1 MALRTTRRDVRRRSL
16 SAPPMAL
23 GDWCIS
29 IIPLRGLSE
38 GMTNATR
45 CVPTLIAGQDMEWSR
60 CFSRYIP
67 LSVET
72 LRATS
77 PFGYVRDACN
87 VSVWIVS
94 GYVGD
99 VGATSLRGGGIVS
112 VLKGQRAHSPGDSRH
127 KNNTSS
133 GENKR
138 KADKTIGFRCFIN
151 EIQLWHVTLCS
162 IE

>member
-1 MALRTTRRDVRRRSL
+1 
-16 SAPPMAL
+16 MAL

-29 IIPLRGLSE
+29 IIPLRGLDE

-45 CVPTLIAGQDMEWSR
+45 CVPTLIAGQDMEG
-60 CFSRYIP
+60 IP

-99 VGATSLRGGGIVS
+99 VARYVSTRGGCGMF
-112 VLKGQRAHSPGDSRH
+112 
-127 KNNTSS
+127 
-133 GENKR
+133 
-138 KADKTIGFRCFIN
+138 FR
-151 EIQLWHVTLCS
+151 
-162 IE
+162 

>member
-1 MALRTTRRDVRRRSL
+1 
-16 SAPPMAL
+16 MAL

-29 IIPLRGLSE
+29 IIPLRGLGE

-45 CVPTLIAGQDMEWSR
+45 CVPTLIAGQDMER
-60 CFSRYIP
+60 IP

-77 PFGYVRDACN
+77 SFGYVRDACN

-99 VGATSLRGGGIVS
+99 VARYVS
-112 VLKGQRAHSPGDSRH
+112 TGWWNRERPG
-127 KNNTSS
+127 
-133 GENKR
+133 
-138 KADKTIGFRCFIN
+138 
-151 EIQLWHVTLCS
+151 TLCS
-162 IE
+162 CVMDDELGLRIHLFLSRPIVGNASRWVGSRQSTSLCVIYYN